1 MKYPDEEDKVGSRRS
16 DYVDLRDIKLN
27 DESSGSGDGD
37 GDGLY
42 DPARE
47 YEYQNGGDGDS
58 WWDEPKS
65 GSDTPLWLKIG
76 IGAVSI
82 VVAISLIA
90 GIIGP
95 LWANSGD
102 RNVPMDIERATV
114 VDVMDGRTIRVELDG
129 RTETVRYIG
138 IDPFELDST
147 WGDYATR
154 VNTELLSDGDVVL
167 QADELDRDESGR
179 LLRYVYVGQN
189 MVNGLLIRNGLGIL
203 APSRDGN
210 DLYRAY
216 MEGWF
221 EDAKRE
227 GLGIWGDDDTAALLP
242 D

>member
-27 DESSGSGDGD
+27 DDRGGGGDD

-42 DPARE
+42 DPLGA
-47 YEYQNGGDGDS
+47 YEDRRGDG
-58 WWDEPKS
+58 WWDEPK
-65 GSDTPLWLKIG
+65 GDSDTPLWLKIG

-95 LWANSGD
+95 LWANNSGGRD
-102 RNVPMDIERATV
+102 VPTGIERAAV
-114 VDVMDGRTIRVELDG
+114 LDVMDGRTIRVELEG
-129 RTETVRYIG
+129 QTETVRYIG
-138 IDPFELDST
+138 IDPFELDSV

-154 VNTELLSDGDVVL
+154 VNSELLSGGDVVL
-167 QADELDRDESGR
+167 QSDELDRDESGR

-189 MVNGLLIRNGLGIL
+189 MVNGLLLRNGLGIL
-203 APSRDGN
+203 APPRDGN
-210 DLYRAY
+210 DRYREY
-216 MEGWF
+216 MEVWF
-221 EDAKRE
+221 EDAKRD
-227 GLGIWGDDDTAALLP
+227 GLGMWGDDDVAALLP